1 MSPIAERI
9 RRRFCHLGLALVLL
23 AGGAVTDAA
32 ATGRIC
38 TSDDTFMFGNR
49 AVGSSTMANATVTNC
64 GDASWSFTDVSV
76 HPATGPAFH
85 VSTTCTTGLTLAPG
99 ATCTVSVGFAPTTPG
114 QTSGGLWLHNTTTTP
129 DQLIT
134 FYGRGVDGQNGTA
147 SLAFVPASADFP
159 AQVVGTQSM
168 PLTVELHNQGPAAL
182 TLSALVLN
190 GPEAYDFVVRNSTCQ
205 VGAAIAAG
213 DSCHMWF
220 YFRPLAA
227 GNRRANLVIDSP
239 QLSSL
244 AIMQISGAAQED
256 APLNYSGLF
265 WNSPAGSESGWGI
278 NFAHQ
283 GDVIFASWFTYDL
296 TGKGWWL
303 VMNAPN
309 TGGNTF
315 SGPLLT
321 VTGPAFDAVP
331 FDPNQVVGTSVGTGT
346 LTFTDANNGT
356 FAYTVNGISQT
367 KAITREVFGTPPVC
381 TFGAQ
386 PDLALATNYQDLW
399 WNTPA
404 LSESGWG
411 VNFAHQGDTIFA
423 TWFTYDHDHAPM
435 WLVVTANKSGPGMY
449 SGTLFRT
456 TGPAFNA
463 VPFNPMS
470 VVGINVGTA
479 TFTFTNGNI
488 ATFAYTV
495 NGVSQ
500 TKTITRE
507 IFRPPGTV
515 CQ

>member
-9 RRRFCHLGLALVLL
+9 RRRFCRLILALALL
-23 AGGAVTDAA
+23 VSGAVSDAA
-32 ATGRIC
+32 ASGRIC
-38 TSDDTFMFGNR
+38 IDYDTLMFGNR
-49 AVGSSTMANATVTNC
+49 TVGSSTTAIAAATNC

-76 HPATGPAFH
+76 HLATGPAFH
-85 VSTTCTTGLTLAPG
+85 VSTTCATGLTLAPG
-99 ATCTVSVGFAPTTPG
+99 GTCTVSVRFAPTTPG
-114 QTSGGLWLHNTTTTP
+114 QTSGGLWLHNTTTEP

-134 FYGRGVDGQNGTA
+134 FYGRGVDEQSGSA
-147 SLAFVPASADFP
+147 SLVFVPASADFA
-159 AQVVGTQSM
+159 AQVVGAASM

-182 TLSALVLN
+182 TLSAVVLN
-190 GPEAYDFVVRNSTCQ
+190 GPEVYDFFFFNETCRVGVV
-205 VGAAIAAG
+205 IAAG
-213 DSCHMWF
+213 DSCHLSLN
-220 YFRPLAA
+220 FRPQAA
-227 GNRRANLVIDSP
+227 GIRRANLVIDSP
-239 QLSSL
+239 QLASL
-244 AIMQISGAAQED
+244 AIMQISGAAQAD
-256 APLNYSGLF
+256 VSPNYSGLF

-283 GDVIFASWFTYDL
+283 GDVIFATWFTYDL

-303 VMNAPN
+303 IMSAPN
-309 TGGNTF
+309 TGGNNFAGT
-315 SGPLLT
+315 LLT

-331 FDPNQVVGTSVGTGT
+331 FDPSQVVGTAVGTGT
-346 LTFTDANNGT
+346 LTFADADNGT

-399 WNTPA
+399 WNAPA

-470 VVGINVGTA
+470 VVGTDVGTA
-479 TFTFTNGNI
+479 TFTFTNGNS